1 MGNRS
6 QNLCSRSLQQAGDFF
21 AILTKHQVLRQK
33 KLVLNSYH
41 PENTAN
47 FQQYAARNN
56 VKNIK
61 SSYNFCI
68 YLFIF
73 TKFSLNF
80 PSHYEQQLLLQKSNN
95 LEHQIFSGGSFRP
108 KPAQLLRLD
117 KIKPTQTRKAICFQG
132 SSCYP
137 FKHNSLWTPIIY

>member
-47 FQQYAARNN
+47 F
-56 VKNIK
+56 
-61 SSYNFCI
+61 
-68 YLFIF
+68 
-73 TKFSLNF
+73 
-80 PSHYEQQLLLQKSNN
+80 
-95 LEHQIFSGGSFRP
+95 
-108 KPAQLLRLD
+108 
-117 KIKPTQTRKAICFQG
+117 
-132 SSCYP
+132 
-137 FKHNSLWTPIIY
+137 